1 MSNPAHRPEKHM
13 TSQEFREL
21 LDRLATGWAKRDYA
35 AVSQEFSEDVR
46 YGDPTRY
53 SFDNRRDLQKFF
65 EDDEGYEQS
74 TIWHTVIFDEAQQL
88 GAAEYTYQGTH
99 RYHGAVWIRVHNGC
113 ITHWREYQH
122 INNKPWEEFVAATI
136 FS

>member
-1 MSNPAHRPEKHM
+1 M
-13 TSQEFREL
+13 TSQEFRQL
-21 LDRLATGWAKRDYA
+21 LDRLATGWVKRDYA
-35 AVSQEFSEDVR
+35 VVAREFSENVR

-53 SFDNRRDLQKFF
+53 TFDNRDDLQKFF
-65 EDDEGYEQS
+65 ENDEGYEQC
-74 TIWHTVIFDEAQQL
+74 TTWHTVIFDEALQM

-99 RYHGAVWIRVHNGC
+99 QYHGTVWIRVHGGC

-122 INNKPWEEFVAATI
+122 INNKPWEEFVAATM

>member
-1 MSNPAHRPEKHM
+1 M
-13 TSQEFREL
+13 TLQEFQQL
-21 LDRLATGWAKRDYA
+21 LDRLATSWAKRDYA
-35 AVSQEFSEDVR
+35 AVVQEFSEKVR

-65 EDDEGYEQS
+65 ENDEDYEQR
-74 TIWHTVIFDEAQQL
+74 TTWHTVIFDEAQQL

-99 RYHGAVWIRVHNGC
+99 RYHGTVWIRVDDGC

-122 INNKPWEEFVAATI
+122 ISNKPWKEFVAATM

>member
-1 MSNPAHRPEKHM
+1 M
-13 TSQEFREL
+13 TSQEFRQL

-35 AVSQEFSEDVR
+35 AVAQEFSEDVR

-65 EDDEGYEQS
+65 ENDEGCEQR
-74 TIWHTVIFDEAQQL
+74 TTWHTVIFDEAQQL
-88 GAAEYTYQGTH
+88 GAAEYTYEGTH
-99 RYHGAVWIRVHNGC
+99 RYHGTVWIRVHDGC

-122 INNKPWEEFVAATI
+122 ISNKPWEEFVAATM